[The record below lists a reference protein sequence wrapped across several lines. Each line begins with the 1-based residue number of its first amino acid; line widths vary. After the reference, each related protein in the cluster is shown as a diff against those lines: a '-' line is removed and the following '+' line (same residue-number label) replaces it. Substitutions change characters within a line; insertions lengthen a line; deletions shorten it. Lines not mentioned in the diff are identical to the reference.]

1 MATLTIDLDDQ
12 ATDGLEQ
19 LNAVLEESAL
29 AAEEAGKGA
38 DQLTAAQQRQIVVI
52 NKHTAG
58 FSELAN
64 TSLHAF
70 GTMGAAGLNAFA
82 AMEGGVERLLKVYGL
97 LGKGTALAETT
108 AGLTAQATGWNNVG
122 AAATTAGTMAVK
134 AWLQVGPQVLG
145 ATVAVKGYEAI
156 LARTGLTT
164 KELADGTTILESNLD
179 RVNAATSKFGADL
192 KTNFSESAAALK
204 ELTNISISFPEV
216 WKEIDT
222 VATQSAV
229 HMVENIGLINDGY
242 NETLLASQDLVGQM
256 LGAEAGATRK
266 LIEQKREQLAI
277 DTKAAIQREL
287 EKEGLALLA
296 KANDQLANRLAARA
310 EQSRIASL
318 DSVSAVEAEIKAVK
332 AAADAQV
339 KAGKFGEQAQAEYSS
354 KLETLQSRQ
363 MAIEKDAATKRTEY
377 HKQRMSEYTDQMK
390 AEDDLISRAR
400 EVYDLELKRGKEK
413 SRQAAELKN
422 TGAKQDFDTKLDVVK
437 DTHEAEKDIATARLK
452 AQGATEIEVKAQI
465 TEMDRKFSAD
475 LHAVKLQNIVDES
488 RSRLAEIQKERLEL
502 DQSGINGTEREK
514 RLSKIKADED
524 KLIFDQRKKA
534 IEETGRFDREQNK
547 LTNDL
552 KIAGIQ
558 NQLKAEEDRILKTK
572 AMADAVAQKFD
583 AKGFAQQQDPQKV
596 FKQFQMDRMKQAQA
610 EQMERDRALATQGQN
625 IGAPGQKAA
634 LDKFFANQK
643 AAMQKA
649 KNQAARDAENG
660 NFSDGELQKAQV
672 NVGKEVVNNAGKQ
685 GQINANTVKALN
697 DVLTGL
703 ANTADAQDNV
713 QATLDRLV
721 AAAKGQKQVAK
732 RQSENARNQANS
744 LE

>member
-19 LNAVLEESAL
+19 LNAILEQSAI

-38 DQLTAAQQRQIVVI
+38 DELTESQQRQIVVI
-52 NKHTAG
+52 NKTVAG
-58 FSELAN
+58 WSELAN
-64 TSLHAF
+64 TSIRAF
-70 GTMGAAGLNAFA
+70 GLMGSAGLNAFG
-82 AMEGGVERLLKVYGL
+82 AMEGGAERLLKVYGQ
-97 LGKGTALAETT
+97 LGKGAALTQTT
-108 AGLTAQATGWNNVG
+108 AALGAQATGWETVG
-122 AAATTAGTMAVK
+122 AAATTAGTMAAK
-134 AWLQVGPQVLG
+134 AWLGIGPQVLG
-145 ATVAVKGYEAI
+145 ATVAIKGYEAI

-179 RVNAATSKFGADL
+179 RVNAATSKFGADV

-204 ELTNISISFPEV
+204 ELTNISISFPDV
-216 WKEIDT
+216 WKEIDK

-277 DTKAAIQREL
+277 DRQAEIQRSL

-296 KANDQLANRLAARA
+296 KANGELANRLAARA

-318 DSVSAVEAEIKAVK
+318 DSVAGVEAEIKAVK
-332 AAADAQV
+332 AAAAAQV
-339 KAGKFGEQAQAEYSS
+339 KAGKFGEQAQAEYSA
-354 KLETLQSRQ
+354 KLEALQSRQ
-363 MAIEKDAATKRTEY
+363 MAIEKDAAAKRTEY
-377 HKQRMSEYTDQMK
+377 HKQRMSEYTDEMK
-390 AEDDLISRAR
+390 AQDDFINRAR

-413 SRQAAELKN
+413 SRQNSELKN

-452 AQGATEIEVKAQI
+452 SQGATEIEVKAQI

-488 RSRLAEIQKERLEL
+488 RSRQAELQKERLEL
-502 DQSGINGTEREK
+502 DQSGINGIEREK

-558 NQLKAEEDRILKTK
+558 AQLKAEEERINKTK
-572 AMADAVAQKFD
+572 AMNDQALAKVFDPKKF
-583 AKGFAQQQDPQKV
+583 AEQQDPNKV
-596 FKQFQMDRMKQAQA
+596 FKQLQADRVKQAQE
-610 EQMERDRALATQGQN
+610 EQITRDDELGRRGMAGDDRAMKKFFDNQKKAMAQAKKQATQ
-625 IGAPGQKAA
+625 
-634 LDKFFANQK
+634 
-643 AAMQKA
+643 
-649 KNQAARDAENG
+649 DAENG
-660 NFSDGELQKAQV
+660 NFSEAEVTKAQA
-672 NVGKEVVNNAGKQ
+672 NLGKETVSNFAKQGKLTSEMATAMQDQLTALANNANAIDNLQ
-685 GQINANTVKALN
+685 GTV
-697 DVLTGL
+697 
-703 ANTADAQDNV
+703 
-713 QATLDRLV
+713 DRLV
-721 AAAKGQKQVAK
+721 AAAKGQKTVAK

>member
-19 LNAVLEESAL
+19 LNAVLEQSAI

-38 DQLTAAQQRQIVVI
+38 DQLTESQQRQIVVI
-52 NKHTAG
+52 NKTVAG
-58 FSELAN
+58 WSELAN
-64 TSLHAF
+64 TSIHAL
-70 GTMGAAGLNAFA
+70 GAMGAAGLNAFGK
-82 AMEGGVERLLKVYGL
+82 MEDGAERLLQKYGL
-97 LGKGTALAETT
+97 LGKSAALAEST
-108 AGLTAQATGWNNVG
+108 AALGAQATGWNNVG

-145 ATVAVKGYEAI
+145 ATVAIKGYESL

-164 KELADGTTILESNLD
+164 KELADGTIVLESNLD
-179 RVNAATSKFGADL
+179 RVNAATSKFGADV

-204 ELTNISISFPEV
+204 ELTNISISFPDV
-216 WKEIDT
+216 WKEIDKA
-222 VATQSAV
+222 ATQSAV

-242 NETLLASQDLVGQM
+242 NETLLASQDLVGQL

-277 DTKAAIQREL
+277 DTKAAVQREL
-287 EKEGLALLA
+287 EKEGLKLLA
-296 KANDQLANRLAARA
+296 KANDELANRLAARA

-318 DSVSAVEAEIKAVK
+318 DSVAAVEAEIKKVK
-332 AAADAQV
+332 EAADAQV
-339 KAGKFGEQAQAEYSS
+339 KAGKFNADAQTEYAQ
-354 KLETLQSRQ
+354 KIEVLQSRQ
-363 MAIEKDAATKRTEY
+363 MAIEKDASTKRTEA
-377 HKQRMSEYTDQMK
+377 HKQRMSEYTEEMK
-390 AEDDLISRAR
+390 AQDDFINRAR

-437 DTHEAEKDIATARLK
+437 DTHEAEKDIAEARLK

-488 RSRLAEIQKERLEL
+488 RSRLVELQKERLEL
-502 DQSGINGTEREK
+502 DQSGINGVEREK

-558 NQLKAEEDRILKTK
+558 AQLKAEEERINKTK
-572 AMADAVAQKFD
+572 AMNDQALAKVFDPRKF
-583 AKGFAQQQDPQKV
+583 AEQQDPNKV
-596 FKQFQMDRMKQAQA
+596 FKQFQADRVKQAQE
-610 EQMERDRALATQGQN
+610 EQITRDDELGRKGMAGDDRAMKKFFDNQKKAMAQAKKQATQ
-625 IGAPGQKAA
+625 
-634 LDKFFANQK
+634 
-643 AAMQKA
+643 
-649 KNQAARDAENG
+649 DAESG
-660 NFSDGELQKAQV
+660 NFSEAEVTKAQA
-672 NVGKEVVNNAGKQ
+672 NTAKQTVNNFQKQ
-685 GQINANTVKALN
+685 GKMNGDTVKAMQ
-697 DVLTGL
+697 DALTAL
-703 ANTADAQDNV
+703 SNQADATDNI
-713 QATLDRLV
+713 QGTLDQLV
-721 AAAKGQKQVAK
+721 AFAKGQKQVAK